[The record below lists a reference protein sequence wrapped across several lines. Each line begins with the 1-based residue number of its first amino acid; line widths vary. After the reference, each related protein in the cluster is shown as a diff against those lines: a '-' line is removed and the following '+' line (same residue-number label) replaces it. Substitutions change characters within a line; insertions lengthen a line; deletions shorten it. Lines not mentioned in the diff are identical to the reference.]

1 MSPAPGWATA
11 GGTTAVGL
19 PGRAAVRY
27 GPPARR
33 RYPGCRHRWRPGRV
47 AWTRPGRA
55 GPGGR
60 RGRGTC
66 REEKPRGRRGDGAAG
81 AWTAAEAGAPAAAG
95 AGQTARPESFLL
107 ALFGDYVLDRG
118 VAVSTG
124 SVIAVLRQLGVGEHA
139 TRAAAARMARRGLLR
154 SVRRGRRAYL
164 GLTPH
169 GTAVLRDGRDKL
181 EAEVVDRHWD
191 GRWTLLA
198 FSVPESRR
206 ADRHAL
212 RTRLGWAGFGPLRS
226 GLWVSTRAADLSDT
240 LARLDLL
247 DHAEVFRAEAALWTD
262 PARIVREAWDLSA
275 LAAGY
280 RRFTDRWSGAEL
292 GERDGLALRT
302 RLTAEWL
309 LLIRHDPRLPRD
321 LLTEKWPGVR
331 AQELFRTSLPQLLP
345 AADTLAAELLDTT
358 AAG

>member
-1 MSPAPGWATA
+1 M
-11 GGTTAVGL
+11 
-19 PGRAAVRY
+19 
-27 GPPARR
+27 
-33 RYPGCRHRWRPGRV
+33 
-47 AWTRPGRA
+47 
-55 GPGGR
+55 PGGETAAD
-60 RGRGTC
+60 GA
-66 REEKPRGRRGDGAAG
+66 GDGAAG
-81 AWTAAEAGAPAAAG
+81 AWTAAEPGTPAAAG

-107 ALFGDYVLDRG
+107 ALFGDCVLDRG

-331 AQELFRTSLPQLLP
+331 AQELFRSSLRQLLP
-345 AADTLAAELLDTT
+345 VTDTLAEELLDTT